1 MTGVQTCAL
10 PILIKNF
17 YSYLKKGY
25 STDKALQLAKLQ
37 FLDHA
42 DMLRSHPYFWS
53 PYIQIGNYSPVY
65 FKRIYF
71 FLAIVIIVLSAGGI
85 ILKKAKA
92 KAKEDE
98 EF

>member
-1 MTGVQTCAL
+1 MTLWEAEDRSGAE
-10 PILIKNF
+10 IIKSF

-25 STDKALQLAKLQ
+25 TTDKALQLAKLQ

-85 ILKKAKA
+85 ILTRVRNSRKKCY
-92 KAKEDE
+92 
-98 EF
+98 